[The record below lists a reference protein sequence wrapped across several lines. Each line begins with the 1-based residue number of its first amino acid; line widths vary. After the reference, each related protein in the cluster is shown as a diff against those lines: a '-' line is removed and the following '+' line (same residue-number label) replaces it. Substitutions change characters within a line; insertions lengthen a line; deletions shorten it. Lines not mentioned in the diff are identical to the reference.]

1 MTKRILTFSLLVF
14 LSITSFSQEDKQYTK
29 TLNKMFE
36 VSGTEES
43 YQAAIKQMFT
53 IFKQQYPNVEI
64 EIWTDLEKEF
74 SKTSLSELTKMLVPV
89 YSKYMTLE
97 DLNELIKFY
106 DTPTG
111 KKYAKS
117 TPLIMQE
124 SMQVGQQWGMKIGQ
138 DFEKKMKDIG
148 Y

>member
-14 LSITSFSQEDKQYTK
+14 LSVTSFSQEDKQYTK
-29 TLNKMFE
+29 TLTKMFE

-53 IFKQQYPNVEI
+53 IFKQQYPNVEV
-64 EIWTDLEKEF
+64 EIWTDLEKEY
-74 SKTSLSELTKMLVPV
+74 SKTSLNELTKMLVPV

-106 DTPTG
+106 NTPTG

>member
-14 LSITSFSQEDKQYTK
+14 LSVISFSQEDKQYTK
-29 TLNKMFE
+29 TLKKMFE

-53 IFKQQYPNVEI
+53 MFKQQYSNVEV
-64 EIWTDLEKEF
+64 EIWTDLKKEF
-74 SKTSLSELTKMLVPV
+74 SKTSLNELTKMLVPV

-106 DTPTG
+106 NTPTG

-124 SMQVGQQWGMKIGQ
+124 SMQIGQQWGMKIGQ
-138 DFEKKMKDIG
+138 DFEKKMKDRG

>member
-1 MTKRILTFSLLVF
+1 MKKRILTFSLLIF
-14 LSITSFSQEDKQYTK
+14 LSVTSFSQEDKQYTE

-36 VSGTEES
+36 VSGTEGS
-43 YQAAIKQMFT
+43 YQAAIKEMFSM
-53 IFKQQYPNVEI
+53 FKQQYSNVEV

-74 SKTSLSELTKMLVPV
+74 SKKSLNELTKMLVPV

-106 DTPTG
+106 NTPTG

-124 SMQVGQQWGMKIGQ
+124 SMQIGQQWGMKIGQ
-138 DFEKKMKDIG
+138 DFEKKMKDRG